1 MKQVDKQLIAR
12 LLARYMEG
20 QTTIEEEDMLN
31 AYFHASHPIP
41 EEWETYRRMF
51 CFYDTE
57 HCVESN
63 HTQNGSIW
71 KWAVAA
77 SLILLVGVA
86 TWLWQ
91 QNEQAQ
97 GQPQL
102 AQRTEKVSVEKQ
114 SREKGPVAN
123 VENAEMTVCGHV
135 STPVAKRASRK
146 GISEMLVPELTDS
159 AEMVVPS
166 ETDGSLYKRDL
177 SGFGQ
182 SSANVAAA
190 DRQGKRGDAT
200 ADATAWY
207 GGRCAGPEH
216 RLVW

>member
-63 HTQNGSIW
+63 HTQSGSIW

-77 SLILLVGVA
+77 SLLLLVGMA

-97 GQPQL
+97 EQPQL
-102 AQRTEKVSVEKQ
+102 AQCIEKVSVDKQNKEKD
-114 SREKGPVAN
+114 SVSN
-123 VENAEMTVCGHV
+123 VVNAEMTVRKQV
-135 STPVAKRASRK
+135 SAPVAKRASHK
-146 GISEMLVPELTDS
+146 GISETLVPELTDS

-166 ETDGSLYKRDL
+166 ETEGIINDVEPRLEVSISEICLA
-177 SGFGQ
+177 
-182 SSANVAAA
+182 SANP
-190 DRQGKRGDAT
+190 QQMLLLLK
-200 ADATAWY
+200 
-207 GGRCAGPEH
+207 
-216 RLVW
+216 LQL